1 VRLQFLGE
9 AVLLTAIGGLL
20 GILLGAAA
28 CLAIGRF
35 LGWSVAIPPDAMA
48 LAPLLSAAV
57 GISFGFY
64 PATRAAHL
72 DPIAAL
78 RHE

>member
-1 VRLQFLGE
+1 
-9 AVLLTAIGGLL
+9 
-20 GILLGAAA
+20 
-28 CLAIGRF
+28 
-35 LGWSVAIPPDAMA
+35 VAIPPDAMA